1 MNSPRDQIGHG
12 ITVAS
17 IYSCWELHRQENAIA
32 DGVDVIINISLGMEE
47 STMLTIVI
55 LIGTFAAMEKG
66 IIVSCAAGNEG
77 PSSTVY
83 NGRHH
88 RSIACRVLISWKW
101 NENRRTIQICWN
113 TSLLNV
119 PLVHTKLQSPC
130 NNSHKLTDLACHGV
144 VVCDDGYNT
153 IKKIEEISSL
163 EVLGAILIS
172 NSEVEYVSC
181 ACTFISV
188 QDGNVLMN
196 YVESTNMPLVNMNF
210 RETITRAN
218 IRAPSLPY
226 YASRG
231 PSHVYVGTVKPDVM
245 APGSQILGA
254 RVPNKPAGY
263 VQWLE
268 FPSLASPHVTGLA
281 ALLKSAHPKWSP
293 AAIRSTILTANPF
306 DNRET
311 PIQDAGNNFPF
322 ASPLAMGSGMIL
334 ARTFGA
340 YQIQHVESR
349 SKKN

>member
-1 MNSPRDQIGHG
+1 MNSPRHQIGHG

-17 IYSCWELHRQENAIA
+17 IAGNYIDKVSYFGYANGTSRRRARARIAVYKVDWEEGCNELDFLSGIENAIA

-47 STMLTIVI
+47 STMLTNVI
-55 LIGTFAAMEKG
+55 LMGTFAAMEKG
-66 IIVSCAAGNEG
+66 KLKQ
-77 PSSTVY
+77 PSATQAEIRQIERVRLRVPAVERVY
-83 NGRHH
+83 PKFLFTAN
-88 RSIACRVLISWKW
+88 LIKA
-101 NENRRTIQICWN
+101 Q
-113 TSLLNV
+113 
-119 PLVHTKLQSPC
+119 
-130 NNSHKLTDLACHGV
+130 
-144 VVCDDGYNT
+144 
-153 IKKIEEISSL
+153 
-163 EVLGAILIS
+163 
-172 NSEVEYVSC
+172 
-181 ACTFISV
+181 
-188 QDGNVLMN
+188 
-196 YVESTNMPLVNMNF
+196 LVNPA
-210 RETITRAN
+210 E
-218 IRAPSLPY
+218 S
-226 YASRG
+226 
-231 PSHVYVGTVKPDVM
+231 TVKPDVM

-293 AAIRSTILTANPF
+293 PAIRSTILTANPF
-306 DNRET
+306 DNRQT

>member
-1 MNSPRDQIGHG
+1 
-12 ITVAS
+12 
-17 IYSCWELHRQENAIA
+17 
-32 DGVDVIINISLGMEE
+32 MEE
-47 STMLTIVI
+47 STMLTNVI

-88 RSIACRVLISWKW
+88 RSIACRVHISWKW
-101 NENRRTIQICWN
+101 NENRRTIKICWN

-144 VVCDDGYNT
+144 VVCDDGYNAT
-153 IKKIEEISSL
+153 KQVEEISSSQ
-163 EVLGAILIS
+163 VLGAILIS

-196 YVESTNMPLVNMNF
+196 YVESTNMPLVNMTF
-210 RETITRAN
+210 QVCRIMRHD
-218 IRAPSLPY
+218 
-226 YASRG
+226 RG
-231 PSHVYVGTVKPDVM
+231 PSHVYVGIVKPDVM

-254 RVPNKPAGY
+254 RVPNKPAVY

-268 FPSLASPHVTGLA
+268 FPSLAWLH
-281 ALLKSAHPKWSP
+281 
-293 AAIRSTILTANPF
+293 F
-306 DNRET
+306 
-311 PIQDAGNNFPF
+311 
-322 ASPLAMGSGMIL
+322 
-334 ARTFGA
+334 
-340 YQIQHVESR
+340 
-349 SKKN
+349 